1 MDFVDPWAKEK
12 DELELEIE
20 KWMYPPSFQ
29 VTANSQQATTPSS
42 VTVYFTTSNEDK
54 FSISLHLQL
63 PNNLPSSTQS
73 ESRTLRLLFKG
84 TCQYFALLIPFS
96 GKIRYTDHE

>member
-20 KWMYPPSFQ
+20 KRMYPPSFQ
-29 VTANSQQATTPSS
+29 VAANSQLATTPSS

-54 FSISLHLQL
+54 FSITLHLHL
-63 PNNLPSSTQS
+63 PYDLPSSTQS
-73 ESRTLRLLFKG
+73 ELRTLKEITLVKTAYSF
-84 TCQYFALLIPFS
+84 LILTNNS
-96 GKIRYTDHE
+96 YSQLQH